1 MSRFRWASEAERRSL
16 GLADLGFKRIKVGE
30 RVRRRISKKVYVGR
44 KMEEEG
50 GAQEEHMVID
60 S

>member
-16 GLADLGFKRIKVGE
+16 GLVDLGFKRIRVGE
-30 RVRRRISKKVYVGR
+30 RVRRRISKEVYEGT

-50 GAQEEHMVID
+50 GAQEEHMIID